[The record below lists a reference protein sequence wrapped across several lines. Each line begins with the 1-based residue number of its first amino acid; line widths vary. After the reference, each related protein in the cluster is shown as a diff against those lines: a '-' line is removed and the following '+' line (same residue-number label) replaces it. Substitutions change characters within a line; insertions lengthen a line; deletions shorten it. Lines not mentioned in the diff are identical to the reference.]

1 MITRFTKVSLRNW
14 RNFREVDVE
23 IGRRAFLVGPN
34 ASGKSNFLDVFR
46 FLRAIVES
54 GGGFQKAVES
64 RGGVS
69 RLRCLA
75 ARKYPNI
82 EIRVSLGDDR
92 SSDLWEYELQFSQDN
107 RQRPIIK
114 KERVTQNRNRRL
126 DRPDEGDRKDT
137 ERLTQTSLEQVNV
150 NKEFRDI
157 AVFLETVRYLHV
169 VPQLIREPD
178 RSVGKRDDPY
188 GGDFLEQVASSTPK
202 TQTSRLVRMTAAL
215 KTAIPQLESLE
226 LRRDA
231 KGTPHLRGRYSHWRP
246 NGAFFD
252 EAQLSD
258 GTLRLMGLLWA
269 VLEGK
274 GPLLLEEPELS
285 LHPGV
290 VRHIP
295 QMLSR
300 FQRRS
305 RRQIILSTHSA
316 ELLLD
321 EGIGLDEVLL
331 LSPNNEGTRITI
343 ARDEREIKALVE
355 GGVSLPEAIMPLTEP
370 ANSRQLSL
378 FGDDPI

>member
-1 MITRFTKVSLRNW
+1 MILFTEVSLRNW
-14 RNFREVDVE
+14 RNFKEVEVG

-75 ARKYPNI
+75 ARNQSNI
-82 EIRVSLGDDR
+82 EIRVTLGDDQNANV
-92 SSDLWEYELQFSQDN
+92 WQYELHFSQDK
-107 RQRPIIK
+107 RQRPVIK
-114 KERVTQNRNRRL
+114 KELVRENGKIVL
-126 DRPDEGDRKDT
+126 HRPDVEDTKDL
-137 ERLTQTSLEQVNV
+137 ERLTQTALEQVNV
-150 NKEFRDI
+150 NRKFRNI
-157 AVFLETVRYLHV
+157 ADFLETVRYLHV

-178 RSVGKRDDPY
+178 RSVGKRDDPH
-188 GGDFLEQVASSTPK
+188 GGDLLEQIASTSQK
-202 TQTSRLVRMTAAL
+202 TQTSRLVKMTAAL
-215 KTAIPQLESLE
+215 KTAIPQLETLE
-226 LRRDA
+226 LVRDA
-231 KGTPHLRGRYSHWRP
+231 KGSPHLRGRYSHWRP
-246 NGAFFD
+246 NGAWLG
-252 EAQLSD
+252 EGQLSD

-269 VLEGK
+269 VLDGK

-295 QMLSR
+295 QMLAKA
-300 FQRRS
+300 QRRS
-305 RRQIILSTHSA
+305 RRQILVSTHSA

-331 LSPNNEGTRITI
+331 LSPSNEGTKVTT
-343 ARDEREIKALVE
+343 ARDNDEIKALVE
-355 GGVSLPEAIMPLTEP
+355 GGVSLPEAIMPFTQP
-370 ANSRQLSL
+370 VNSRQLSL
-378 FGDDPI
+378 FGDDLR